1 MRVDFAASV
10 SKDPDPGACNEDV
23 FRFSADRTIA
33 AVSDGASESFDSR
46 SWADILCNLS
56 CSGEGV
62 SPQSVFQAIQ
72 RYNALYDP
80 AELSWSKAAAL
91 ERGSFATL
99 LSIRHNGSRCE
110 IEAVGV
116 GDTVFLLVEGQD
128 VVRRFPLTLARE
140 FEQRPQLL
148 STKNGLNSF
157 LEDPLFNTAH
167 TLVVAVTS
175 KTIALVLTDAIGSW
189 CYKAL
194 EEGRDDWRLL
204 LSIESEDEFRDFV
217 CKERTE
223 KRMKPDDTTLL
234 RLSFEEGS

>member
-1 MRVDFAASV
+1 MEHPSRL
-10 SKDPDPGACNEDV
+10 
-23 FRFSADRTIA
+23 T
-33 AVSDGASESFDSR
+33 AVLGQT
-46 SWADILCNLS
+46 S
-56 CSGEGV
+56 CATFPAPAKGV
-62 SPQSVFQAIQ
+62 SPQTIFQAVQ
-72 RYNALYDP
+72 QYNALYDP
-80 AELSWSKAAAL
+80 AELPWSKAAAL

-99 LSIRHNGSRCE
+99 LSIRHNSPRSE

-128 VVRRFPLTLARE
+128 VARRFPLTTSAQ

-148 STKNGLNSF
+148 STRSELNSF
-157 LEDPLFNTAH
+157 LEDPLFNAAH
-167 TLVVAVTS
+167 TLVAAVTP

-217 CKERTE
+217 WKERAE
-223 KRMKPDDTTLL
+223 KRMKPDDTTLV